1 MYFPEKAD
9 PTPVEKRSDDR
20 FAVQSR
26 VTVTPLNEPS
36 RKMDALLA
44 DVSATGFR
52 LILPEA
58 LASGTRVVVELES
71 HIALAE
77 VRYLYPRGDK
87 FATGAM
93 KLASVLR
100 LELPDDATWEQ
111 KVRKLLKESSV
122 G

>member
-36 RKMDALLA
+36 RKMDTLLA

-58 LASGTRVVVELES
+58 LADRKSTRLNSS
-71 HIALAE
+71 H
-77 VRYLYPRGDK
+77 
-87 FATGAM
+87 
-93 KLASVLR
+93 
-100 LELPDDATWEQ
+100 
-111 KVRKLLKESSV
+111 
-122 G
+122 